1 MLENSIYS
9 VISPEGCASILWK
22 DVSKSEEAANALKL
36 TSRDLNELGVIDE
49 VIPEPMGGAHRDH
62 QQIFSDV
69 KKSILENINAVA
81 ALDPNERVRL
91 RNEKYSRM
99 GSFEEMNHG

>member
-49 VIPEPMGGAHRDH
+49 VIPEPMGGAHRDY
-62 QQIFSDV
+62 QQIFADV
-69 KKSILENINAVA
+69 KKSILENINTVA